1 MSAPRGLRAPIGRTI
16 LRYVAW
22 TATIVV
28 TVYPLLFM
36 IFTALKTPQEFTF
49 NFWLPPRGE
58 GFTFQNLR
66 EVWINYKFY
75 LYFRNSL
82 VASAA
87 SSVAALVL
95 SILAGY
101 GFARLRFPLSEVV
114 FMLVIGVLFL
124 PVFIYIIP
132 LFVQMRQVHLTNSL
146 ESLIIVYTFFHLPV
160 GIFIARGYFESMPG
174 ELAES
179 GSIDG
184 AGHFTVFRRI
194 MLPLARP
201 VVSAMV
207 ILSFIGSWGEYIWA
221 IVSNTKDKV
230 KTIPAALT
238 YFTTMANVF
247 WWYQMAALCIAILPV
262 LCVYIVLNK
271 MFIRGMTEGAP
282 KA

>member
-1 MSAPRGLRAPIGRTI
+1 
-16 LRYVAW
+16 
-22 TATIVV
+22 
-28 TVYPLLFM
+28 M

-49 NFWLPPRGE
+49 NFWLPPRGA
-58 GFTFQNLR
+58 GFTWQNLR

-82 VASAA
+82 IASAA
-87 SSVAALVL
+87 ASAISLVL
-95 SILAGY
+95 AVLAGY
-101 GFARLRFPLSEVV
+101 GFARLRFPLSEIF

-132 LFVQMRQVHLTNSL
+132 LFVQMRQLHLTNSL
-146 ESLIIVYTFFHLPV
+146 QSLVIVYTFFNLPV
-160 GIFIARGYFESMPG
+160 GIFIARGYFESLPG

-179 GSIDG
+179 GLIDG
-184 AGHFTVFRRI
+184 AGHFAIFRRI

-201 VVSAMV
+201 VLSAMV
-207 ILSFIGSWGEYIWA
+207 ILAFVGNWGEYIWA
-221 IVSNTKDKV
+221 IVSNTKDKF

-262 LCVYIVLNK
+262 LVVYIALNK
-271 MFIRGMTEGAP
+271 LFIRGMTEGAL